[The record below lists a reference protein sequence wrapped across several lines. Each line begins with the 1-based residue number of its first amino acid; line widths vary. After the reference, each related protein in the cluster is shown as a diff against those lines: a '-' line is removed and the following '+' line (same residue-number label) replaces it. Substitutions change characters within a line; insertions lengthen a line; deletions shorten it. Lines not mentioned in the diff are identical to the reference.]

1 MENNLT
7 LFNLLHFNNSL
18 LSDDEKKIFDFDQS
32 TINRFISNLDRN
44 VFYLGGQIRMTQ
56 NDIINLDTI
65 EHVRE
70 IFRKREIEYGG
81 PCNSFEAASV
91 YQSKKDLEFIEN
103 MIQKYNQIIQLR
115 TNSYSVTENQ
125 L

>member
-7 LFNLLHFNNSL
+7 LFNLLHFNNTP

-32 TINRFISNLDRN
+32 IINRLISNLDRN

-70 IFRKREIEYGG
+70 IFRKREIEYGV

-91 YQSKKDLEFIEN
+91 YQAKRELEFVEN
-103 MIQKYNQIIQLR
+103 MIQKYNEIVQLR
-115 TNSYSVTENQ
+115 RNSYGVTENQ

>member
-7 LFNLLHFNNSL
+7 LFNLLHFNNTP

-32 TINRFISNLDRN
+32 IINRLISNLDRN
-44 VFYLGGQIRMTQ
+44 VFYLGGQIKMTQ
-56 NDIINLDTI
+56 NDIINLDSI
-65 EHVRE
+65 EHARE

-91 YQSKKDLEFIEN
+91 YQAKRELEFVEN
-103 MIQKYNQIIQLR
+103 MIRKYNEIVQLR
-115 TNSYSVTENQ
+115 RNSYGVTENQ